1 MDVFAF
7 PQAVSEFVA
16 PCPHQ
21 HLALSVLQIFV
32 ILSMYDIVVLI
43 CLSLLKHDDIR
54 VLICNLCL
62 FFGEVS
68 SDLSLIFKLGF
79 LFSCCSVPKLCL
91 IFCDAMNFSTPGFP
105 VFHCLLEFVK
115 IHVH

>member
-21 HLALSVLQIFV
+21 HLALSVLRIFV

-43 CLSLLKHDDIR
+43 CLSLLKHDAIR
-54 VLICNLCL
+54 VLICSLCL
-62 FFGEVS
+62 WGS
-68 SDLSLIFKLGF
+68 IFRSF
-79 LFSCCSVPKLCL
+79 THF
-91 IFCDAMNFSTPGFP
+91 
-105 VFHCLLEFVK
+105 
-115 IHVH
+115 